1 MLCKGEEDYRNDL
14 IAAIQLFAPRQ
25 NQLCSY
31 HYQLQHP
38 WVYCILLLC
47 CRLCSHIFSDVQSR
61 TLLMQFKTT
70 TSDIITFKEQCISFT
85 LSQSP
90 LSQSSLLFL
99 SLPFQSF
106 VTGHFFLSD
115 LFLYLFLDSYWLMN
129 IFLKLMY
136 SKVGNIIYSAN
147 MSTETK
153 TTVKNDN
160 LSILTNPTGLQVHGN

>member
-1 MLCKGEEDYRNDL
+1 MRRTTEITWLPQSNFLPQGRISYAVITTNSNIHEYTAFCCFAVVFVHTFSQMSNLELCWCNLRPPLL
-14 IAAIQLFAPRQ
+14 I
-25 NQLCSY
+25 
-31 HYQLQHP
+31 
-38 WVYCILLLC
+38 
-47 CRLCSHIFSDVQSR
+47 
-61 TLLMQFKTT
+61 
-70 TSDIITFKEQCISFT
+70 
-85 LSQSP
+85 
-90 LSQSSLLFL
+90 SLLSKNSVFPPLPYHSPRFPSFLSFL

-147 MSTETK
+147 MSTQTK

>member
-1 MLCKGEEDYRNDL
+1 MCKGEEDYRNYL

-47 CRLCSHIFSDVQSR
+47 CRLCSHIFSDAQSR

-70 TSDIITFKEQCISFT
+70 TSDIITFKEQCISSFT

-90 LSQSSLLFL
+90 LSQFSLVSFSALSVFCHRSLFSLWSFPLLVFGLLLINEHL
-99 SLPFQSF
+99 SQ
-106 VTGHFFLSD
+106 V
-115 LFLYLFLDSYWLMN
+115 N
-129 IFLKLMY
+129 
-136 SKVGNIIYSAN
+136 V
-147 MSTETK
+147 
-153 TTVKNDN
+153 
-160 LSILTNPTGLQVHGN
+160 LQEW

>member
-1 MLCKGEEDYRNDL
+1 MQGWGGLQKWLDCRNPTFCPK
-14 IAAIQLFAPRQ
+14 AESAMQLSLPTPT
-25 NQLCSY
+25 SMS
-31 HYQLQHP
+31 
-38 WVYCILLLC
+38 ILHFVALLSS
-47 CRLCSHIFSDVQSR
+47 LFTHFSDAQSR

-147 MSTETK
+147 MSTQTK